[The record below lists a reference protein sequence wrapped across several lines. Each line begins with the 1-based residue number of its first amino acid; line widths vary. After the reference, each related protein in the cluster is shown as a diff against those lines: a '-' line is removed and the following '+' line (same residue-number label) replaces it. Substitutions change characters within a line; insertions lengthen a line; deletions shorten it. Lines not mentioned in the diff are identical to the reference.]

1 MEHVKIDYYLRVN
14 YVSKWKGEV
23 NYFASHENKKIL
35 NREATIALWF
45 RLWPPLCG
53 TGFESQ
59 QQHQHF
65 FQFVKFD
72 VGMSKGEKKQIRGR
86 DWPIFSLKRNWR
98 VCSSRRSVAKI
109 HLGQLESFELG
120 NLDSLRDWGHAKD
133 YIRAMWEMLQVLLK
147 TFKNL

>member
-1 MEHVKIDYYLRVN
+1 
-14 YVSKWKGEV
+14 
-23 NYFASHENKKIL
+23 
-35 NREATIALWF
+35 
-45 RLWPPLCG
+45 
-53 TGFESQ
+53 
-59 QQHQHF
+59 
-65 FQFVKFD
+65 
-72 VGMSKGEKKQIRGR
+72 MSKGEKKQIRGR
-86 DWPIFSLKRNWR
+86 DWPIFSLKRNCR